1 MQLRL
6 LSCSYS
12 LCEGACG
19 VGGGVFVPACPV
31 PARPTWC
38 SPVYSKSFRPG
49 RSMCRTRPGTGCT
62 RRISDR
68 QRATPGPGRPA
79 GCTGR
84 GSGSRSPRTETPAAS
99 LEEQDT
105 WHSVHNGPLNKEDC
119 QITLQPL
126 LPINNIIAIII
137 NYCHCYYYQTIII
150 LWRLEEKNVHRKVCK
165 DAPLKACNNKTAYNN
180 QYLIKL
186 PGRGNMLCL
195 QHLYTN

>member
-1 MQLRL
+1 MLKSGSTRLKPSHAHIVKNVIIIIIFCISVILIIIVMIIRTSPVSVQLRL

-12 LCEGACG
+12 LCKGACG

-126 LPINNIIAIII
+126 LPINNSIAIII
-137 NYCHCYYYQTIII
+137 NYCHYYYLKT
-150 LWRLEEKNVHRKVCK
+150 WRKKC
-165 DAPLKACNNKTAYNN
+165 P
-180 QYLIKL
+180 
-186 PGRGNMLCL
+186 
-195 QHLYTN
+195 